1 MLTKQRYLFKFGLA
15 WLFLLAGCNLPTP
28 SQSIAIPTDLTV
40 APSAP
45 IVHTPTATQITST
58 PSSANTQPGQRGRLA
73 TPGFKN
79 EPIRTTLFFA
89 GQARDGSIYYKCY
102 AAPNLSLYTVHPID
116 DRNLQWSEN
125 FANQSYALG
134 HMLDAGLNVINMS
147 SWGEDF
153 LPCNTGWV
161 PFAPMQ
167 TAPGAQDELF
177 TAAVERHLLIIPFIE
192 SRGDWTF
199 RDEFPRLEDGRLA
212 PGTISQIVNLINRY
226 LNNPAHPEWARQ
238 WAQVYD
244 RNLESRYA
252 VSIIHASS
260 NRLTPGND
268 KGFATGFTLL
278 ADAVYQSTGVKVGFF
293 IDPLPPNSN
302 APGVFRPSPQKTGLE
317 LAQVD
322 AILGI
327 QSFIPEIWVSGTPN
341 TADLIAWKQNF
352 SRQWSETGIP
362 FLMDISPG
370 YDAHIVFPGSIRYGY
385 TSQWLDSL
393 SAMVSTFG
401 QDGLI
406 FNSWNGYTEG
416 LVVVPSLE
424 YGDQFSRWLQS
435 ACESLPVTGK

>member
-1 MLTKQRYLFKFGLA
+1 
-15 WLFLLAGCNLPTP
+15 
-28 SQSIAIPTDLTV
+28 
-40 APSAP
+40 
-45 IVHTPTATQITST
+45 
-58 PSSANTQPGQRGRLA
+58 
-73 TPGFKN
+73 
-79 EPIRTTLFFA
+79 
-89 GQARDGSIYYKCY
+89 
-102 AAPNLSLYTVHPID
+102 
-116 DRNLQWSEN
+116 
-125 FANQSYALG
+125 
-134 HMLDAGLNVINMS
+134 
-147 SWGEDF
+147 
-153 LPCNTGWV
+153 
-161 PFAPMQ
+161 
-167 TAPGAQDELF
+167 
-177 TAAVERHLLIIPFIE
+177 
-192 SRGDWTF
+192 
-199 RDEFPRLEDGRLA
+199 
-212 PGTISQIVNLINRY
+212 VNLINRY

-268 KGFATGFTLL
+268 KGFAAGFTLL

-302 APGVFRPSPQKTGLE
+302 APGVFRPSPQKTGPE
-317 LAQVD
+317 LAQAD

-327 QSFIPEIWVSGTPN
+327 QSFIPEIWVSSTPN
-341 TADLIAWKQNF
+341 TADLIAWKQDF

-424 YGDQFSRWLQS
+424 YGDQFYRWLQS